1 MFRVLRV
8 CVALTVVCFALTVQ
22 AQSSIDATKSAA
34 EKGDA
39 EAQKALESI
48 NKNKDVPTLAAK

>member
-1 MFRVLRV
+1 MRGVGCGLFR
-8 CVALTVVCFALTVQ
+8 LTVQ

-48 NKNKDVPTLAAK
+48 NKNKDVPAPAAK